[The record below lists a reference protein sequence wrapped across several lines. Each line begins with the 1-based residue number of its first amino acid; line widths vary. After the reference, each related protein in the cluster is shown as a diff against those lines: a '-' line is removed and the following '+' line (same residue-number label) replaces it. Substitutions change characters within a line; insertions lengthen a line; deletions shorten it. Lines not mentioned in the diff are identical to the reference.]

1 MRGALALARPFS
13 ARRRGASPWWLA
25 DAYRLDG
32 VTPALAADFA
42 RWRFA
47 LAGAPVPLSSV
58 LAVSSGA
65 KRVFD
70 ASGALATVP
79 ADTPA
84 FTWRGGK
91 RRLLIEGPATNLLT
105 YSDPRQWVLAQGEIS
120 DGPIGPDGVTPWCR
134 VNDNTTSGV
143 ALVRQTV
150 SVLADTTTYV
160 ASILVLHDPTAVS
173 SAQLRVQF
181 TGGTTQEFRL
191 TINPI
196 TGALGDTSGSPVAI
210 YRTDYGDFSLIEL
223 VCANNGTNTSA
234 LILYFPAT
242 SPDPAFTGTPAPSP
256 PMGWGY
262 VGWGQFEVGTRA
274 TSRILSAGSQGSRI
288 ADVVQLSAG
297 AAATLQGAAAS
308 LAWRG
313 RVLVSSVNMPLV
325 GLPSGYALL
334 RASANSNNIVLD
346 GSSSSGL
353 ILSTGVTLPG
363 EVYAAIGWDGTG
375 RAGAVSGEAAKFDS
389 ASLDRSR
396 AGIWLGGYQ
405 GLATGRALEL
415 DELVVWPVRGS
426 NAALT
431 AQARG
436 WA

>member
-1 MRGALALARPFS
+1 
-13 ARRRGASPWWLA
+13 
-25 DAYRLDG
+25 
-32 VTPALAADFA
+32 
-42 RWRFA
+42 
-47 LAGAPVPLSSV
+47 
-58 LAVSSGA
+58 
-65 KRVFD
+65 
-70 ASGALATVP
+70 
-79 ADTPA
+79 
-84 FTWRGGK
+84 
-91 RRLLIEGPATNLLT
+91 
-105 YSDPRQWVLAQGEIS
+105 VLAQGEIS

-150 SVLADTTTYV
+150 PVLADTATYV

-181 TGGTTQEFRL
+181 TGGTFQEFRL

-196 TGALGDTSGSPVAI
+196 TGALGDTSGGPVAA
-210 YRTDYGDFSLIEL
+210 YRTDYGDFSLTEL

-242 SPDPAFTGTPAPSP
+242 SPDPAYTGTPAPSP

-262 VGWGQFEVGTRA
+262 IGWGQFEVGTRA
-274 TSRILSAGSQGSRI
+274 TSRILSAGSQGTRI
-288 ADVVQLSAG
+288 ADVVQLSAD

-313 RVLVSSVNMPLV
+313 RVLVSAVNLPLV

-346 GSSSSGL
+346 GSSSAGVV
-353 ILSTGVTLPG
+353 LSTGVTVPG
-363 EVYAAIGWDGTG
+363 EVSAAIGWDGTG
-375 RAGAVSGEAAKFDS
+375 RVGAINGETAKTDVDSGR
-389 ASLDRSR
+389 RSR
-396 AGIWLGGYQ
+396 ASLWLGGYQ
-405 GLATGRALEL
+405 GLPAGRALEI

>member
-1 MRGALALARPFS
+1 MNLGYGIGFFNRKRWEAQPS
-13 ARRRGASPWWLA
+13 
-25 DAYRLDG
+25 YQLDG
-32 VTPALAADFA
+32 IAPALVADFA
-42 RWRFA
+42 RGRYA
-47 LAGAPVPLSSV
+47 LAGALVTLSSV
-58 LAVSSGA
+58 LSVSSGL

-70 ASGALATVP
+70 ANGGLATVP

-91 RRLLIEGPATNLLT
+91 RRLLIEGPAINLLT
-105 YSDPRQWVLAQGEIS
+105 YSDPRQWVLAQGEVS
-120 DGPIGPDGVTPWCR
+120 DGPVGPDGVTPWCR

-150 SVLADTTTYV
+150 PVPADTTTYV

-173 SAQLRVQF
+173 AAQLRVQYS
-181 TGGTTQEFRL
+181 GGTTQEFRL
-191 TINPI
+191 TINPM
-196 TGALGDTSGSPVAI
+196 TGALGEASGGPVAV

-242 SPDPAFTGTPAPSP
+242 SPDPAYTGTTAPSP

-262 VGWGQFEVGTRA
+262 IGWGQFEAGTRA

-297 AAATLQGAAAS
+297 AATLQGAAAS

-313 RVLVSSVNMPLV
+313 RVRVSAPNMPLV
-325 GLPSGYALL
+325 GLPSGYSLL
-334 RASANSNNIVLD
+334 RVSTNGQNVVLD

-353 ILSTGVTLPG
+353 VLSTSVSMPE
-363 EVYAAIGWDGTG
+363 EVPAAIGWDGTG
-375 RAGAVSGEAAKFDS
+375 RAGAINGEAAKSDT
-389 ASLDRSR
+389 AALDRSR
-396 AGIWLGGYQ
+396 ASIWLGGYQ
-405 GLATGRALEL
+405 GLPSGRVLEI
-415 DELVVWPVRGS
+415 DEIVAWAERGS
-426 NAALT
+426 GAALT
-431 AQARG
+431 AQAR
-436 WA
+436 AYV